1 MNRRNQLLQ
10 ESNKIVVKNLYKIFG
25 DDNAE
30 GMDLLR
36 SGLDKE
42 EILKQTS
49 MVVGVS
55 DVNFSIKQGEI
66 FVVMGL
72 SGSGKSTLVRLLNR
86 LIEPTQG
93 QILFDEIDITL
104 MSDKELTAF
113 RRKEVNMVF
122 QSFALMP
129 HMNVIENV
137 AFGLELAGMTLE
149 ERQLCAARA
158 LDQVGLATFSKKYP
172 DELSGGMKQRVGLAR
187 ALATDPDVMLM
198 DEAFSALD
206 PLIRKEMQDELL
218 KLQDRNRRTIVFI
231 THDVDEAMK
240 LGDRVAVMANGNIIQ
255 IGTPQEIL
263 NNPANEYVSSFFRG
277 VATIDVLCA
286 KDIVQSSDNA
296 IISIDDSNLE
306 TSQNVIRNS
315 KREFAYV
322 VDGDKKLIG
331 VVSNQSIQAAI
342 IEDSAISINSALI
355 ENTEAL
361 NENAKLRGVIGA
373 IAAST
378 YDLPV
383 VTDSNIFLGVITKDR
398 LLKTIDDGH
407 KTSRGCAFTHTHTI
421 GAVRRSLGRTLGK
434 RIDIRF

>member
-25 DDNAE
+25 DDNAQ

-55 DVNFSIKQGEI
+55 DVNFSIRQGEI

-137 AFGLELAGMTLE
+137 AFGLELAGITLE

-158 LDQVGLATFSKKYP
+158 LEQVGLATFSKKYP

-218 KLQDRNRRTIVFI
+218 KLQDRKRRTIVFI

-263 NNPANEYVSSFFRG
+263 SSPANEYVSSFFRG

-361 NENAKLRGVIGA
+361 NENAKLRSVIGA

-378 YDLPV
+378 YDVPV
-383 VTDSNIFLGVITKDR
+383 VTESNIFLGVITKDR

-407 KTSRGCAFTHTHTI
+407 KTSHG
-421 GAVRRSLGRTLGK
+421 
-434 RIDIRF
+434 

>member
-137 AFGLELAGMTLE
+137 AFGLELAGITLE

-158 LDQVGLATFSKKYP
+158 LEQVGLATFSKKYP

-218 KLQDRNRRTIVFI
+218 KLQDRKRRTIVFI

-342 IEDSAISINSALI
+342 IEDSVISINSALI

-361 NENAKLRGVIGA
+361 NENAKLRSVIGA

-378 YDLPV
+378 YDVPV
-383 VTDSNIFLGVITKDR
+383 VTESNIFLGVITKDR

-407 KTSRGCAFTHTHTI
+407 KTSHG
-421 GAVRRSLGRTLGK
+421 
-434 RIDIRF
+434 

>member
-1 MNRRNQLLQ
+1 MNRQNQLLQ

-25 DDNAE
+25 DDNTE

-137 AFGLELAGMTLE
+137 AFGLELAGITLE

-158 LDQVGLATFSKKYP
+158 LEQVGLATFSKKYP

-218 KLQDRNRRTIVFI
+218 KLQDRKRRTIVFI

-342 IEDSAISINSALI
+342 MEDSAISINSALI

-378 YDLPV
+378 YDVPV

-407 KTSRGCAFTHTHTI
+407 KTSHG
-421 GAVRRSLGRTLGK
+421 
-434 RIDIRF
+434 

>member
-1 MNRRNQLLQ
+1 MTRQNQLLQ

-25 DDNAE
+25 DDNAQ

-137 AFGLELAGMTLE
+137 AFGLELAGITLE

-158 LDQVGLATFSKKYP
+158 LEQVGLATFSKKYP

-218 KLQDRNRRTIVFI
+218 KLQDRKRRTIVFI

-263 NNPANEYVSSFFRG
+263 SSPANEYVSSFFRG

-322 VDGDKKLIG
+322 VDGDKNFIG

-342 IEDSAISINSALI
+342 MEDSAISINSALI

-407 KTSRGCAFTHTHTI
+407 KTIHG
-421 GAVRRSLGRTLGK
+421 
-434 RIDIRF
+434 

>member
-25 DDNAE
+25 DDNTE

-137 AFGLELAGMTLE
+137 AFGLELAGITLE

-158 LDQVGLATFSKKYP
+158 LEQVGLATFSKKYP

-218 KLQDRNRRTIVFI
+218 KLQDRKRRTIVFI

-342 IEDSAISINSALI
+342 MEDSAISINSALI

-407 KTSRGCAFTHTHTI
+407 KTSHG
-421 GAVRRSLGRTLGK
+421 
-434 RIDIRF
+434 

>member
-137 AFGLELAGMTLE
+137 AFGLELAGITLE

-158 LDQVGLATFSKKYP
+158 LEQVGLATFSKKYP

-218 KLQDRNRRTIVFI
+218 KLQDRKRRTIVFI

-407 KTSRGCAFTHTHTI
+407 KTSHG
-421 GAVRRSLGRTLGK
+421 
-434 RIDIRF
+434 

>member
-1 MNRRNQLLQ
+1 MTRQNQLLQ

-25 DDNAE
+25 DDNAQ

-93 QILFDEIDITL
+93 QILFDKIDITL

-158 LDQVGLATFSKKYP
+158 LEQVGLATFSKKYP

-218 KLQDRNRRTIVFI
+218 KLQDRKRRTIVFI

-361 NENAKLRGVIGA
+361 NENAKLRSVIGA

-383 VTDSNIFLGVITKDR
+383 VTESNIFLGVITKDR

-407 KTSRGCAFTHTHTI
+407 KTSRG
-421 GAVRRSLGRTLGK
+421 
-434 RIDIRF
+434 

>member
-1 MNRRNQLLQ
+1 MNRQNQLLQ

-158 LDQVGLATFSKKYP
+158 LEQVGLATFSKKYP

-218 KLQDRNRRTIVFI
+218 KLQDRKRRTIVFI

-378 YDLPV
+378 YDVPV
-383 VTDSNIFLGVITKDR
+383 VTESNIFLGVITKDR

-407 KTSRGCAFTHTHTI
+407 KTSHG
-421 GAVRRSLGRTLGK
+421 
-434 RIDIRF
+434 

>member
-1 MNRRNQLLQ
+1 MNRQNQLLQ

-36 SGLDKE
+36 SGLDKD

-129 HMNVIENV
+129 HMNVMENV
-137 AFGLELAGMTLE
+137 AFGLELAGITLE

-158 LDQVGLATFSKKYP
+158 LEQVGLATFSKKYP

-218 KLQDRNRRTIVFI
+218 KLQDRKRRTIVFI

-263 NNPANEYVSSFFRG
+263 SSPANEYVSSFFRG

-342 IEDSAISINSALI
+342 MEDSAISINSALI

-407 KTSRGCAFTHTHTI
+407 KTIHG
-421 GAVRRSLGRTLGK
+421 
-434 RIDIRF
+434 

>member
-137 AFGLELAGMTLE
+137 AFGLELAGITLE

-158 LDQVGLATFSKKYP
+158 LEQVGLATFSKKYP

-218 KLQDRNRRTIVFI
+218 KLQDRKRRTIVFI

-263 NNPANEYVSSFFRG
+263 NSPANEYVSSFFRG

-361 NENAKLRGVIGA
+361 NENAKLRSVIGA

-378 YDLPV
+378 YDVPV
-383 VTDSNIFLGVITKDR
+383 VTESNIFLGVITKDR

-407 KTSRGCAFTHTHTI
+407 KTSHG
-421 GAVRRSLGRTLGK
+421 
-434 RIDIRF
+434 

>member
-1 MNRRNQLLQ
+1 MNRQNQLLQ

-25 DDNAE
+25 DDNTE

-36 SGLDKE
+36 SGLDKD

-129 HMNVIENV
+129 HMNVMENV
-137 AFGLELAGMTLE
+137 AFGLELAGITLE

-158 LDQVGLATFSKKYP
+158 LEQVGLATFSKKYP

-218 KLQDRNRRTIVFI
+218 KLQDRKRRTIVFI

-263 NNPANEYVSSFFRG
+263 SSPANEYVSSFFRG

-286 KDIVQSSDNA
+286 KDIVQSSDDA

-322 VDGDKKLIG
+322 VDGDKNFIG

-342 IEDSAISINSALI
+342 MEDSAISINSALI

-407 KTSRGCAFTHTHTI
+407 KTIHG
-421 GAVRRSLGRTLGK
+421 
-434 RIDIRF
+434 

>member
-25 DDNAE
+25 DDNAQ

-137 AFGLELAGMTLE
+137 AFGLELAGITLE

-158 LDQVGLATFSKKYP
+158 LEQVGLATFSKKYP

-342 IEDSAISINSALI
+342 MEDSAISINSALI

-361 NENAKLRGVIGA
+361 NENAKLRSVIGA

-378 YDLPV
+378 YDVPV
-383 VTDSNIFLGVITKDR
+383 VTESNIFLGVITKDR

-407 KTSRGCAFTHTHTI
+407 KTSHG
-421 GAVRRSLGRTLGK
+421 
-434 RIDIRF
+434 

>member
-1 MNRRNQLLQ
+1 MNRQNQLLQ

-129 HMNVIENV
+129 HMNVMENV
-137 AFGLELAGMTLE
+137 AFGLELAGITLE

-158 LDQVGLATFSKKYP
+158 LEQVGLATFSKKYP

-218 KLQDRNRRTIVFI
+218 KLQDRKRRTIVFI

-361 NENAKLRGVIGA
+361 NENAKLRSVIGA

-378 YDLPV
+378 YDVPV
-383 VTDSNIFLGVITKDR
+383 VTESNIFLGVITKDR

-407 KTSRGCAFTHTHTI
+407 KTSHG
-421 GAVRRSLGRTLGK
+421 
-434 RIDIRF
+434 

>member
-1 MNRRNQLLQ
+1 MNRQNQLLQ

-158 LDQVGLATFSKKYP
+158 LEQVGLATFSKKYP

-218 KLQDRNRRTIVFI
+218 KLQDRKRRTIVFI

-342 IEDSAISINSALI
+342 MKDSAISINSALI

-361 NENAKLRGVIGA
+361 NENAKLRSVIGA

-378 YDLPV
+378 YDVPV
-383 VTDSNIFLGVITKDR
+383 VTESNIFLGVITKDR

-407 KTSRGCAFTHTHTI
+407 KTIHG
-421 GAVRRSLGRTLGK
+421 
-434 RIDIRF
+434 

>member
-158 LDQVGLATFSKKYP
+158 LEQVGLATFSKKYP

-218 KLQDRNRRTIVFI
+218 KLQDRKRRTIVFI

-240 LGDRVAVMANGNIIQ
+240 LGDRIAVMANGNIIQ

-361 NENAKLRGVIGA
+361 NENAKLRSVIGA

-378 YDLPV
+378 YDVPV
-383 VTDSNIFLGVITKDR
+383 VTESNIFLGVITKDR

-407 KTSRGCAFTHTHTI
+407 KTSHG
-421 GAVRRSLGRTLGK
+421 
-434 RIDIRF
+434 

>member
-137 AFGLELAGMTLE
+137 AFGLELAGITLE

-158 LDQVGLATFSKKYP
+158 LEQVGLATFSKKYP

-218 KLQDRNRRTIVFI
+218 KLQDRKRRTIVFI

-263 NNPANEYVSSFFRG
+263 SSPANEYVSSFFRG

-361 NENAKLRGVIGA
+361 NENAKLRSVIGA

-378 YDLPV
+378 YDVPV
-383 VTDSNIFLGVITKDR
+383 VTESNIFLGVITKDR

-407 KTSRGCAFTHTHTI
+407 KTSHG
-421 GAVRRSLGRTLGK
+421 
-434 RIDIRF
+434 

>member
-1 MNRRNQLLQ
+1 MTRQNQLLQ

-25 DDNAE
+25 DDNAQ

-55 DVNFSIKQGEI
+55 DVNFSIRQGEI

-137 AFGLELAGMTLE
+137 AFGLELAGITLE

-158 LDQVGLATFSKKYP
+158 LEQVGLATFSKKYP

-218 KLQDRNRRTIVFI
+218 KLQDRKRRTIVFI

-263 NNPANEYVSSFFRG
+263 SSPANEYVSSFFRG

-361 NENAKLRGVIGA
+361 NENAKLRSVIGA

-378 YDLPV
+378 YDVPV
-383 VTDSNIFLGVITKDR
+383 VTESNIFLGVITKDR

-407 KTSRGCAFTHTHTI
+407 KTSHG
-421 GAVRRSLGRTLGK
+421 
-434 RIDIRF
+434 

>member
-1 MNRRNQLLQ
+1 MNRQTQLLQ

-30 GMDLLR
+30 GIELLR

-93 QILFDEIDITL
+93 QILFDETDITL

-158 LDQVGLATFSKKYP
+158 LEQVGLATFSKKYP

-218 KLQDRNRRTIVFI
+218 KLQDRKRRTIVFI

-240 LGDRVAVMANGNIIQ
+240 LGDRIAVMANGNIIQ

-263 NNPANEYVSSFFRG
+263 NNPANEYVASFFRG

-296 IISIDDSNLE
+296 IISVDDSNLE

-315 KREFAYV
+315 KQEFAYV

-331 VVSNQSIQAAI
+331 IVSNQSIQAAI
-342 IEDSAISINSALI
+342 MEDSAISINSALL
-355 ENTEAL
+355 ENTKAL
-361 NENAKLRGVIGA
+361 NENAKLRSVIRA

-383 VTDSNIFLGVITKDR
+383 VTESNIFLGVITKDR
-398 LLKTIDDGH
+398 LLKTIDDGY
-407 KTSRGCAFTHTHTI
+407 KTSHG
-421 GAVRRSLGRTLGK
+421 
-434 RIDIRF
+434 

>member
-1 MNRRNQLLQ
+1 MNRQNQLLQ

-25 DDNAE
+25 DDNTE

-36 SGLDKE
+36 SGLDKD
-42 EILKQTS
+42 EILKQTG

-129 HMNVIENV
+129 HMNVMENV
-137 AFGLELAGMTLE
+137 AFGLELAGITLE

-158 LDQVGLATFSKKYP
+158 LEQVGLATFSKKYP

-218 KLQDRNRRTIVFI
+218 KLQDRKRRTIVFI

-263 NNPANEYVSSFFRG
+263 SSPANEYVSSFFRG

-322 VDGDKKLIG
+322 VDGDKNFIG

-342 IEDSAISINSALI
+342 MEDSAISINSALI

-407 KTSRGCAFTHTHTI
+407 KTIHG
-421 GAVRRSLGRTLGK
+421 
-434 RIDIRF
+434 

>member
-137 AFGLELAGMTLE
+137 AFGLELAGITLE

-158 LDQVGLATFSKKYP
+158 LEQVGLATFSKKYP

-218 KLQDRNRRTIVFI
+218 KLQDRKRRTIVFI

-342 IEDSAISINSALI
+342 MEDSAISINSALI

-361 NENAKLRGVIGA
+361 NENAKLRSVIGA

-378 YDLPV
+378 YDVPV
-383 VTDSNIFLGVITKDR
+383 VTESNIFLGVITKDR

-407 KTSRGCAFTHTHTI
+407 KTIHG
-421 GAVRRSLGRTLGK
+421 
-434 RIDIRF
+434 

>member
-158 LDQVGLATFSKKYP
+158 LEQVGLATFSKKYP

-218 KLQDRNRRTIVFI
+218 KLQDRKRRTIVFI

-263 NNPANEYVSSFFRG
+263 SSPANEYVSSFFRG

-322 VDGDKKLIG
+322 VDGDKNFIG

-342 IEDSAISINSALI
+342 MEDSAISINSALI

-361 NENAKLRGVIGA
+361 NENAKLRSVIGA

-378 YDLPV
+378 YDVPV
-383 VTDSNIFLGVITKDR
+383 VTESNIFLGVITKDR

-407 KTSRGCAFTHTHTI
+407 KTIHG
-421 GAVRRSLGRTLGK
+421 
-434 RIDIRF
+434 

>member
-1 MNRRNQLLQ
+1 MNRQNQLLQ

-25 DDNAE
+25 DDNAQ

-218 KLQDRNRRTIVFI
+218 KLQDRKRRTIVFI

-342 IEDSAISINSALI
+342 MEDSAISINSALI

-361 NENAKLRGVIGA
+361 NENAKLRSVIGA

-378 YDLPV
+378 YDVPV
-383 VTDSNIFLGVITKDR
+383 VTESNIFLGVITKDR

-407 KTSRGCAFTHTHTI
+407 KTSHG
-421 GAVRRSLGRTLGK
+421 
-434 RIDIRF
+434 

>member
-1 MNRRNQLLQ
+1 MNRQNQLLQ

-137 AFGLELAGMTLE
+137 AFGLELAGITLE

-158 LDQVGLATFSKKYP
+158 LEQVGLATFSKKYP

-218 KLQDRNRRTIVFI
+218 KLQDRKRRTIVFI

-361 NENAKLRGVIGA
+361 NENAKLRSVIGA

-378 YDLPV
+378 YDVPV
-383 VTDSNIFLGVITKDR
+383 VTESNIFLGVITKDR

-407 KTSRGCAFTHTHTI
+407 KTSHG
-421 GAVRRSLGRTLGK
+421 
-434 RIDIRF
+434 